1 MLLGHGVVDFSNLG
15 RELVMASL
23 SARRSLGTTIK
34 IAATLVI
41 LLAPFST
48 PAQTAGALPPDGCGQ
63 SVLPDGESSSVAMD
77 RRVGKALN
85 RAIRKI
91 NAEEYTDARAS
102 VGQVKLDQLT
112 PYELAMAEGVLFRI
126 ANAEQKYDEARQHVV
141 RAVAS
146 CGLTDQGIAYA
157 QESLM
162 ILDAR
167 LGEARL
173 VADWAESPCVKPG
186 ANAISSEGPSEP
198 STEERL
204 QAFRYLYVSVVGYA
218 RCTDVKNKL
227 AASTNASP
235 EQLSQLAMERT
246 AAIEELELQAAIFEE
261 RFGYPDGV
269 DVLIARLRGPCGSD
283 VLCQASTRRPPARQ
297 PAYTRS
303 PWPSSMFG
311 LRHPPSGQ

>member
-1 MLLGHGVVDFSNLG
+1 
-15 RELVMASL
+15 MASPN
-23 SARRSLGTTIK
+23 AWHPLGTIIK
-34 IAATLVI
+34 IAVTLVI
-41 LLAPFST
+41 LLAPISA
-48 PAQTAGALPPDGCGQ
+48 PAQTAGAPAANICTQP
-63 SVLPDGESSSVAMD
+63 VLPDGESSPLT
-77 RRVGKALN
+77 RHVGKALN

-91 NAEEYTDARAS
+91 NAEKYTAARAS
-102 VGQVKLDQLT
+102 VGELELDQLT

-126 ANAEQKYDEARQHVV
+126 ANAEQKYDEARQHVM

-146 CGLTDQGIAYA
+146 CGLTEQGMAYA

-167 LGEARL
+167 LGEAQL
-173 VADWAESPCVKPG
+173 LADWAEASCVNPG
-186 ANAISSEGPSEP
+186 ANAIASEGPSEP
-198 STEERL
+198 STQERL

-218 RCTDVKNKL
+218 RCTDVKYKL
-227 AASTNASP
+227 AGSTNASP
-235 EQLSQLAMERT
+235 EELSQLAMQRT
-246 AAIEELELQAAIFEE
+246 AALEELELQAAIFER

-269 DVLIARLRGPCGSD
+269 DVLIARLRGPCVGD
-283 VLCQASTRRPPARQ
+283 VRCQASTRRPPPHP